1 MRTVFVLLTLFTHV
15 SNKSL
20 GSAPIP
26 KGVTFDN
33 ALEDSVVYD
42 PDETYEQN
50 ANLLHTDPEIYQNVI
65 KMTNESQKVAEV
77 MDEAIIKFNY
87 YSTRGYNFS
96 LYENYSKYASSYFN
110 KYTEPTDIGKFD
122 IKIRCP
128 SMYDEIVN
136 ILWDPNGAREY
147 DSDFVIGQI
156 VREYNPNLLMIRQFY
171 KCYTS
176 VRLAYYYTLAVKY
189 KVSEDTTMIVK
200 ASANINDHNRRDKK
214 KYENVIVKS
223 ANSFKVDV
231 GSQEDLQRG
240 EYKKMF
246 IHLSGYAVTKH
257 KDHVEIIHIEA
268 INDKPL
274 TIAPKWYKL
283 LNKSNRMTSLID
295 LDRYIHNK
303 CEYSPKVGAVGYVI
317 L

>member
-1 MRTVFVLLTLFTHV
+1 MRTVFVLLTVFTHV
-15 SNKSL
+15 SNKAL
-20 GSAPIP
+20 GSEPIP
-26 KGVTFDN
+26 KEVTFADTP
-33 ALEDSVVYD
+33 ADPVVYD
-42 PDETYEQN
+42 PDKKYEQN
-50 ANLLHTDPEIYQNVI
+50 ANLLRTDPETYQNVV
-65 KMTNESQKVAEV
+65 KMVHEAQQAAEV

-110 KYTEPTDIGKFD
+110 KYKEPTDIGKID
-122 IKIRCP
+122 IKIRYP
-128 SMYDEIVN
+128 RMYDEIVN
-136 ILWDPNGAREY
+136 ILWDPNGAKKY
-147 DSDFVIGQI
+147 NSDFVIGYI
-156 VREYNPNLLMIRQFY
+156 IREYNPNLLMIQQFY

-176 VRLAYYYTLAVKY
+176 VRLAYSYTLAVKY

-214 KYENVIVKS
+214 KYENIIVKS

-231 GSQEDLQRG
+231 NSQEDLKNGQ
-240 EYKKMF
+240 YKKMF
-246 IHLSGYAVTKH
+246 VHLSGYAITKY

-295 LDRYIHNK
+295 LDYYIHNK
-303 CEYSPKVGAVGYVI
+303 CAYSPKVGGAGYVI